1 MTKTFQYIKV
11 DDTSIFI
18 NLSMLWYTVVSLAEA
33 TYTTNLNYTNMIIRE
48 SLVDAFKRNWDMY
61 QDAVNNIPDEHWR
74 TGDIE
79 YLIPARLVNHVL
91 DCVDFYSNP
100 KPNGTVSGHR
110 FKIDLEK
117 ATSEQLPSKEQTK
130 TYLTE
135 MIEKLDGWLQGFS
148 NAELLSGEKA
158 FPWTGKT
165 VLGRAI
171 YLLVHCRQHI
181 GEINAELR
189 RRGLPRIK
197 WR

>member
-1 MTKTFQYIKV
+1 MTIKK
-11 DDTSIFI
+11 
-18 NLSMLWYTVVSLAEA
+18 
-33 TYTTNLNYTNMIIRE
+33 
-48 SLVDAFKRNWDMY
+48 SLVDAFKRNWDIY

-79 YLIPARLVNHVL
+79 YLIPARLIYHVL
-91 DCVDFYSNP
+91 ECVDFYSNQTP
-100 KPNGTVSGHR
+100 KGFVWGHR
-110 FKIDLEK
+110 FNIDWE
-117 ATSEQLPSKEQTK
+117 SVSPEQLPTKEQTK

-135 MIEKLDGWLQGFS
+135 MIEKMDGWLQRLS
-148 NAELLSGEKA
+148 DTELLSEEKA

-165 VLGRAI
+165 KLGRAI